1 VEGSI
6 VTLTPPQTFGDGER
20 QRDRAL
26 NPRSSLFLAL
36 VAAAAIAAT
45 APALVALEV
54 TQGDLL
60 LFLAFAAGASISQ
73 LLVVKTPAHQAY
85 YTTAVFFL
93 AAALVLP
100 APLVIL
106 TVVVAHIPEWV
117 RHRYPWYIQ
126 SFNIANYGLA
136 AVAASYVAHVLIG
149 NGEIAEHALR
159 AALAGAGA
167 ACLFVLLNHALL
179 AQMLR
184 LARNKSYRESGLF
197 AIANL
202 ATELVLAT
210 LGVGLAAV
218 TILAPAFVPF
228 VLAPLV
234 LVHRALALPALEQA
248 VRTDPKT
255 GLYNARHFHEA
266 LDDEL
271 ERARR
276 FVRPL
281 SVVLADLDLLRD
293 INNTHGHLAGDAVIC
308 GVADTIK
315 SVVRDYDVPA
325 RFGGEEFAIILP
337 ETGHDDALA
346 IAERV
351 RAAIEQTAFVLPNGR
366 GAITG
371 TISIGISSYPDH
383 QSAQQLISSADLALY
398 RAKALGR
405 NQVCGH
411 AATAAAEAVARS
423 NGNALKVAKVADVP
437 ALGLESEVEQPASPP
452 TLRVAEFVAAVG
464 VVAAGVFGLS
474 LLPLFHTMTGRWEEF
489 IVFLALSV
497 ALQLL
502 TTSVYGRGTEAP
514 GVVGLLASGFVLG
527 PAAAVGIAA
536 VTAVVHIVRRHGRGH
551 RAIFDIGNFSLS
563 AAAAAYAFQLLA
575 SNGGPKYVYF
585 AYAFVGGLVYKL
597 VNVGLLCMVMSI
609 DEGIPVRYVWR
620 ERFAWATLHYTAY
633 GPLAYAAALAYDK
646 MGVIGL
652 LTFAVPPVLLALSTR
667 QYLERTRDAV
677 EEVREINERL
687 ANSNAR
693 VRRVHLETIAA
704 LSRSMEAKD
713 DYSGAHIDRVRSVAV
728 ALGQKLGF
736 EGEDLDAIEV
746 GALMHDIGKI
756 GIPEHILTKPGQ
768 LDDDEWDVMKR
779 HPVISDYILSGVEV
793 HPFVRQIVRSSHE
806 RIDGRGYPDGLVGE
820 EVPLAARI
828 VFVADAFDAITS
840 DRPYR
845 RGRSVTDA
853 IEELRTNTGTQF
865 CPAVVAALELLWR
878 DQPELLMTGS
888 ERPREAPPLRA
899 VASL

>member
-1 VEGSI
+1 MEGSI
-6 VTLTPPQTFGDGER
+6 VTLTPPPTFGDGER

-26 NPRSSLFLAL
+26 NSRASLFLTL
-36 VAAAAIAAT
+36 VATAALASI
-45 APALVALEV
+45 APALAALDV
-54 TQGDLL
+54 TRGDLV

-136 AVAASYVAHVLIG
+136 AVAASYVAHLLIG
-149 NGEIAEHALR
+149 TTEISEHALR

-179 AQMLR
+179 AHMLR

-281 SVVLADLDLLRD
+281 SVILADLDLLRET
-293 INNTHGHLAGDAVIC
+293 NNTHGHLAGDAVIC

-315 SVVRDYDVPA
+315 SVLRDYDVPS

-366 GAITG
+366 GAITA

-383 QSAQQLISSADLALY
+383 QSSQELISSADLALY

-411 AATAAAEAVARS
+411 AATAAAETVART
-423 NGNALKVAKVADVP
+423 NGSALKVAKVAEIP
-437 ALGLESEVEQPASPP
+437 TLGIEPHSEPASPP

-474 LLPLFHTMTGRWEEF
+474 LLPLFHTVTGRWEEVA
-489 IVFLALSV
+489 VFLALSV
-497 ALQLL
+497 GLQLL

-527 PAAAVGIAA
+527 PAAAVGIA
-536 VTAVVHIVRRHGRGH
+536 VLTAVVHIVRRHGRGH

-575 SNGGPKYVYF
+575 SNGGPVYIYF
-585 AYAFVGGLVYKL
+585 AYAFVGGLVYKV

-620 ERFAWATLHYTAY
+620 ERFAWATLHYTMY
-633 GPLAYAAALAYDK
+633 GPLAYAAALAYDR
-646 MGVIGL
+646 MGVVGL

-728 ALGQKLGF
+728 ALAKKLGF
-736 EGEDLDAIEV
+736 DGEDLDAIEV

-768 LDDDEWDVMKR
+768 LSDDEWDVMKR
-779 HPVISDYILSGVEV
+779 HPVISDYILSGVEA

-806 RIDGRGYPDGLVGE
+806 RIDGRGYPDGLAGE
-820 EVPLAARI
+820 QVPLPARI

-845 RGRSVTDA
+845 RGRSVADA
-853 IEELRTNTGTQF
+853 IDELRTNTGTQF

-878 DQPELLMTGS
+878 DEPELLMTAN
-888 ERPREAPPLRA
+888 ERPRETIPLRA